1 MKIKPWSLKD
11 ASDEVMIPSR
21 VMELWEV
28 SLQDGE
34 ETPTHQH
41 DAREE
46 LLIALEGRGE
56 VQQQDGTLDL
66 FPGHVVVV
74 PAGTPF
80 SLQNRSGLPMRGL
93 LVAIHRPG
101 LAPQGETD
109 KVSAGDLESMIE
121 SIPARLNRAEA
132 LQSIIQLFDL
142 AGQLSEQI
150 EEAIGLETETGLRT
164 LESIE
169 EQVMQAVVEIS
180 RAWMPGVDLRPPRF

>member
-28 SLQDGE
+28 SLQ
-34 ETPTHQH
+34 
-41 DAREE
+41 
-46 LLIALEGRGE
+46 
-56 VQQQDGTLDL
+56 
-66 FPGHVVVV
+66 
-74 PAGTPF
+74 
-80 SLQNRSGLPMRGL
+80 NRSGLPMRGL

-101 LAPQGETD
+101 LAPQVETD

-180 RAWMPGVDLRPPRF
+180 SAWMPGVDLRPPRF

>member
-1 MKIKPWSLKD
+1 
-11 ASDEVMIPSR
+11 
-21 VMELWEV
+21 
-28 SLQDGE
+28 
-34 ETPTHQH
+34 
-41 DAREE
+41 
-46 LLIALEGRGE
+46 
-56 VQQQDGTLDL
+56 
-66 FPGHVVVV
+66 
-74 PAGTPF
+74 
-80 SLQNRSGLPMRGL
+80 MRGL

-101 LAPQGETD
+101 LAPQVETD
-109 KVSAGDLESMIE
+109 KVGAGDLESMIE

>member
-1 MKIKPWSLKD
+1 
-11 ASDEVMIPSR
+11 
-21 VMELWEV
+21 
-28 SLQDGE
+28 
-34 ETPTHQH
+34 
-41 DAREE
+41 
-46 LLIALEGRGE
+46 
-56 VQQQDGTLDL
+56 
-66 FPGHVVVV
+66 
-74 PAGTPF
+74 
-80 SLQNRSGLPMRGL
+80 
-93 LVAIHRPG
+93 
-101 LAPQGETD
+101 
-109 KVSAGDLESMIE
+109 MIE